1 MEIKRDLHLKRLIA
15 RKANGMIKV
24 IKGIRR
30 CGNPYLLFHL
40 FYNYLREQG
49 LFISDSVYFIIFLI
63 TYRLLSISFISLI
76 KDIDFS

>member
-49 LFISDSVYFIIFLI
+49 LLI
-63 TYRLLSISFISLI
+63 
-76 KDIDFS
+76 